1 MFRGKTVVIAV
12 TGGIGAF
19 KSAQLV
25 REFRA
30 AGAATFVIMTPNA
43 TEFITPLTLETLSG
57 NPVAI
62 DMFDPKNKWDMEHI
76 ALADRADLLIV
87 APATGNIIG
96 KAAGG
101 IADCL
106 VSTTIMTVM
115 SCVPIL
121 MAPAMNNRMWENPMV
136 QRNVA
141 ILRDAGVMFAG
152 PVEGKLADG
161 RSGMGRLADISDILT
176 AAEPLLAE

>member
-1 MFRGKTVVIAV
+1 MFRDKTVVIAV

-25 REFRA
+25 RELRA
-30 AGAATFVIMTPNA
+30 EGAVTFVIMTPNA

-76 ALADRADLLIV
+76 ALADHADLLIV
-87 APATGNIIG
+87 APTTGNMIG
-96 KAAGG
+96 KAANG

-115 SCVPIL
+115 SNVPIV
-121 MAPAMNNRMWENPMV
+121 MAPAMNTRMWENPIV
-136 QRNVA
+136 QRNVT
-141 ILRDAGVMFAG
+141 ILREAGVVFAG
-152 PVEGKLADG
+152 PVEGKLAEG
-161 RSGMGRLADISDILT
+161 RVGMGRLADIDFILST
-176 AAEPLLAE
+176 AGPLLAT